1 MNEGRAAQ
9 PGRLRTYLSGGR
21 AGQPNPGEA
30 PHPRQA
36 SKLRSY
42 VLGGAVLAAAASLA
56 ACSGGQSVGGGSS
69 SANSSSP
76 YGFTTATQNPKSEIT
91 VWVDSTRLPAAQAY
105 EKAHP
110 GQKIKIVTYDGD
122 ANGSNS
128 FRTKMELYNRA
139 GSGWPDVVFTADD
152 NSASWGSQS
161 GTGDLAPLNKGTK
174 NLIPAATLSG
184 FASGSLGVCTVN
196 GSVYCLRNDLAQNV
210 LWYNKTL
217 MDKWGYQVPATWEQ
231 YQALAAKVAT
241 QHPGYIVGTAGDAWT
256 PEIYMWGS
264 ECPASQVT
272 GPKAITV
279 NTSSPNCVRAAK
291 MLDSLIANKT
301 MSTQDIFG
309 PQFAK
314 QQGSKILMV
323 PGPAWYGGSVFQGL
337 LKTPKGQ
344 IAVAPAP
351 QWASASTPVTGAV
364 GGGAWWVSAHSTN
377 LAAAVQFATWVTT
390 SDAYQ
395 VDLAPGYPA
404 YTAAAAK
411 WIAKQQASGYWANNI
426 SAPIIAAASQ
436 VWPGWVPPE
445 FSQEAVWASTVSA
458 GMAQGK
464 SIESLLP
471 AWQTAI
477 TNQAKVLGY
486 TVGK

>member
-9 PGRLRTYLSGGR
+9 PGRLRTCLPGGR
-21 AGQPNPGEA
+21 AGQPPATAQPPRPG
-30 PHPRQA
+30 
-36 SKLRSY
+36 KLRNY
-42 VLGGAVLAAAASLA
+42 VLGGAVLAAALTLA
-56 ACSGGQSVGGGSS
+56 ACSGGQSIGGGSS
-69 SANSSSP
+69 SASSGSP
-76 YGFTTATQNPKSEIT
+76 YGFTTAKQNPKSEIT

-105 EKAHP
+105 EKAT
-110 GQKIKIVTYDGD
+110 GQKIRIVTYDGD

-128 FRTKMELYNRA
+128 FRTKMELFNRA

-152 NSASWGSQS
+152 NSASWGSLS
-161 GTGDLAPLNKGTK
+161 GSGDLAPLNQGTK
-174 NLIPAATLSG
+174 NLVPAATLSG
-184 FASGSLGVCTVN
+184 FATGSLGVCTVN

-217 MDKWGYQVPATWEQ
+217 MGKWGYQVPTTWEQ
-231 YQALAAKVAT
+231 YQQLAAKVAT

-279 NTSSPNCVRAAK
+279 NTSSPDCLRAAK

-301 MSTQDIFG
+301 MSTQDLFG

-314 QQGSKILMV
+314 QQGSKILMM
-323 PGPAWYGGSVFQGL
+323 PGPDWYGGSVFQGL

-344 IAVAPAP
+344 IAVAPALH
-351 QWASASTPVTGAV
+351 WANESQPVTGAV

-377 LAAAVQFATWVTT
+377 LAAAMKFVTWVTT

-395 VDLAPGYPA
+395 ANLAPGYPA
-404 YTAAAAK
+404 YKAAAAK

-426 SAPIIAAASQ
+426 ATPITAAASQ
-436 VWPGWVPPE
+436 VWTGWVPPE
-445 FSQEAVWASTVSA
+445 FSQESVWASTVSA

-471 AWQTAI
+471 AWQSAI

-486 TVGK
+486 TVSK